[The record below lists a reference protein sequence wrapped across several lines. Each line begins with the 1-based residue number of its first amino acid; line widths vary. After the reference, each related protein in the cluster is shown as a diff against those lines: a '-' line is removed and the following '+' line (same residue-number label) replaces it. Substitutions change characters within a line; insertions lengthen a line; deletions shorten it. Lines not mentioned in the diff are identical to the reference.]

1 MMAAN
6 PEVGEDFERSI
17 TPVADWAAASTGL
30 PVVYDRAE
38 TPAGA
43 TVLIYPL
50 DLELPT
56 APMATGAR
64 TRVAELS
71 VRLLVSV
78 VGASAFEAAATT
90 SSLALDAAIDS
101 QWRVEPGPPDL
112 ALWRALEQPPVP
124 AFVLVVPV
132 RRIVDQAPAPPVRH
146 RLKVVPARMRTVT
159 GRVVAPTGEPLP
171 AARVALADGN
181 RASATDDRGR
191 FRLEVA
197 TVAGQPLRLIVS
209 ARGASAAVE
218 IDDPPVENGGDL
230 GDLTVPVHGTAP
242 TTS

>member
-90 SSLALDAAIDS
+90 SGLALDAAIDS
-101 QWRVEPGPPDL
+101 QWRVDARPARASRSGVRSSAPGPGLRPR
-112 ALWRALEQPPVP
+112 RAGSTD
-124 AFVLVVPV
+124 
-132 RRIVDQAPAPPVRH
+132 RRPAPAPLVRD
-146 RLKVVPARMRTVT
+146 RLKVVPARMRTVI
-159 GRVVAPTGEPLP
+159 GRVVAPTGEPLA

-181 RASATDDRGR
+181 RASATDTAAGSASRSPPSRAAAATERRRARHERRRRDRRPAGR
-191 FRLEVA
+191 DRRR
-197 TVAGQPLRLIVS
+197 P
-209 ARGASAAVE
+209 RGPHSPRA
-218 IDDPPVENGGDL
+218 
-230 GDLTVPVHGTAP
+230 
-242 TTS
+242 